1 MNNGSCTA
9 KFSYSIL
16 LTLILLILL
25 AACAPVWTAVEEPTD
40 IEPTATIT
48 VMQTPTI
55 TAAPSMTPTSTL
67 SPEEATQQA
76 ITEHMINHP
85 LEIDL
90 NDLAHASGVTGE
102 IAAAFPEFQ
111 EVMNSTFPMQVQ
123 GEMGTT
129 MQAVVTDFILYTD
142 YDNAPRL
149 YDKVVIIEIELT
161 YLDAN
166 QQEQY
171 IYFPL
176 ELYDEQKQ
184 SMWMIGAISERSI
197 NGNFTK
203 ENAKTAL
210 DANRD
215 YTEQTLNGA
224 AGFFGSYLIP
234 EYWGVKQ
241 ITFNDDNTGWVVTLD
256 TIYPVEAYAQ
266 NATHGEDFELLRSAN
281 PPYTREDLANFQ
293 ATGDPQYLPQ
303 VNGKPYFWPAVS
315 LKGSIFNLLKD
326 NEWLNNH

>member
-16 LTLILLILL
+16 LILILLILL
-25 AACAPVWTAVEEPTD
+25 AACAPVGTAVEEPTD
-40 IEPTATIT
+40 IEPTATMT

-55 TAAPSMTPTSTL
+55 TAAPSTTPTATL
-67 SPEEATQQA
+67 RPEEATQQA
-76 ITEHMINHP
+76 ITEHMISHP
-85 LEIDL
+85 LKIDL

-111 EVMNSTFPMQVQ
+111 EVMDSTFPMQVQ

-149 YDKVVIIEIELT
+149 FDKVITVEIEMT

-166 QQEQY
+166 QQEQH

-176 ELYDEQKQ
+176 RMFDEGTKKMWILGGISDRILTRGNVEAELF
-184 SMWMIGAISERSI
+184 G
-197 NGNFTK
+197 
-203 ENAKTAL
+203 
-210 DANRD
+210 NRD
-215 YTEQTLNGA
+215 YTEKAISGLG
-224 AGFFGSYLIP
+224 GFFGSYLIP

-266 NATHGEDFELLRSAN
+266 NSTHGEDFGLLRSAN

-303 VNGKPYFWPAVS
+303 VNGKPYFWPAVN
-315 LKGSIFNLLKD
+315 LLGSRFNILKD
-326 NEWLNNH
+326 NEFLHR